1 MAVHWLYLL
10 RATYCNEGMVG
21 VLSFVMTII
30 TLSYLSFYQVKYT
43 ICSNLF
49 VIGLL
54 GLLAYE
60 LGSLIHMRMMG
71 IINSE
76 LIGIFL
82 ILFSTLWH
90 LLLKM
95 LSIG

>member
-21 VLSFVMTII
+21 ILSFAMAII
-30 TLSYLSFYQVKYT
+30 TLNYLSFYQVKYT

-49 VIGLL
+49 VIDLL
-54 GLLAYE
+54 GVLTYE
-60 LGSLIHMRMMG
+60 LGNLTHMRMRG

-82 ILFSTLWH
+82 TLFST
-90 LLLKM
+90 
-95 LSIG
+95 I

>member
-10 RATYCNEGMVG
+10 RATYSNEGMGV
-21 VLSFVMTII
+21 VLSLVMAII
-30 TLSYLSFYQVKYT
+30 TLSYLSFYQVKYK

-90 LLLKM
+90 LLLKT